1 MPRFYFQFSDGA
13 HTFSDAVG
21 VELVGFADVRNRVIS
36 QIRDIKGAL
45 SDRRIQD
52 WTNWK
57 MIVTDANQVTI
68 LEVAFD
74 LKPKPFDETETAGLF
89 SAQKRFR

>member
-1 MPRFYFQFSDGA
+1 MPRFYFHFSDGA
-13 HTFSDAVG
+13 HTFSDGVG

-52 WTNWK
+52 WTNWT
-57 MIVTDANQVTI
+57 MIVTDANQATI
-68 LEVAFD
+68 LEVSFD
-74 LKPKPFDETETAGLF
+74 LQPVPIDAAGTVGLF
-89 SAQKRFR
+89 SAQKRLR